1 MQCVIGAPLLAG
13 IGVSKSLW
21 YIGILAHFS
30 IEISDGGPSDS
41 LKEVAAG
48 DVGVGEAAGSCKKGG
63 AEASEVAEDE
73 DGVGEVLGVGRG
85 IGVCVCVC
93 V

>member
-1 MQCVIGAPLLAG
+1 MDHPTA
-13 IGVSKSLW
+13 
-21 YIGILAHFS
+21 
-30 IEISDGGPSDS
+30 

-73 DGVGEVLGVGRG
+73 DGVGEGVGSGERDWC
-85 IGVCVCVC
+85 VCVCVC
-93 V
+93 VCVVV